1 MDRKDYR
8 KLALEKLLKK
18 YHNRVAKNRSAGRR
32 ILLKPQELYKN
43 YADNNA
49 DIDEKQ
55 RLNEAVHAL
64 MELGMVTVDYL
75 KFSVDIEKIYLCDE
89 NMDAVYGYL
98 KDNYGITPQN
108 VLSEQ
113 AKLLVQ
119 QYSSSGELLQ
129 YYADSIRIQVEDP
142 RLQIDLPRVEANLQ
156 MLDFLQKNEEEL
168 YVRELSSLVYGDSK
182 WFEQNNYEEVCSI
195 VREALHIPREE
206 TERNDDILAHY
217 HVTPAEQEIIIKGD
231 WEIVWDDCVIETA
244 KLKGGIAISSSDI
257 KDIRKITV
265 HAANLM
271 TVENKTSYQ
280 RMNDSHTAMVYLG
293 GYASRPQIVFL
304 QRVIADNPAINY
316 FHFGDIDVGGF
327 LIHHHLC
334 KAVGKQFK
342 LYCMGTEQLMDE
354 RFSKCLRPLTNNDL
368 NRLQGLAAQEPYRDV
383 AAYMKGQRV
392 KLEQEIVSYYF
403 KEQ

>member
-1 MDRKDYR
+1 MGRKDYK
-8 KLALEKLLKK
+8 KLVLEKLLKK
-18 YHNRVAKNRSAGRR
+18 YHNRVARNINTGRR

-49 DIDEKQ
+49 DIGEKQ
-55 RLNEAVHAL
+55 NLDEAIHAL
-64 MELGMVTVDYL
+64 MDLGMVTVDYL
-75 KFSVDIEKIYLCDE
+75 KFSTDIEKIYLCEE
-89 NMDAVYGYL
+89 NMDVVNGYL

-113 AKLLVQ
+113 VKLLVQ
-119 QYSSSGELLQ
+119 QYSSSGELVQ
-129 YYADSIRIQVEDP
+129 HYADTIRVQIEDP
-142 RLQIDLPRVEANLQ
+142 RLQIDLSRMESNLQ
-156 MLDFLQKNEEEL
+156 MLDFLEKNEEEL

-182 WFEQNNYEEVCSI
+182 WFEQNNYEEICNI
-195 VREALHIPREE
+195 AREVLHISREE
-206 TERNDDILAHY
+206 EERNDDILAHY

-244 KLKGGIAISSSDI
+244 KLKGGIGISSSDI

-280 RMNDSHTAMVYLG
+280 RMNDSNTAMVYLG
-293 GYASRPQIVFL
+293 GFASRPQIAFL
-304 QRVIADNPAINY
+304 RRVIADNPAINY
-316 FHFGDIDVGGF
+316 HHFGDIDVGGF

-334 KAVGKQFK
+334 KAAGREFK
-342 LYCMGTEQLMDE
+342 LYCMGIEQLMDE
-354 RFSKCLRPLTNNDL
+354 RFSKCLKPLTDNDL
-368 NRLQGLAAQEPYRDV
+368 NRLQGLAVKEPYREV
-383 AAYMKGQRV
+383 AAYMKERRV
-392 KLEQEIVSYYF
+392 KLEQEIVSYYL